1 MFPRVLTASL
11 RRSKSRIGVLVL
23 AALLAG
29 SLVTTL
35 VSLSF
40 GVERKAGRQ
49 LRAYGAN
56 IVLTGAAETAQP
68 GIGTLKFGSVAEPGY
83 LNESGVAGALGA
95 AGQGEITGA
104 SPYLDG
110 SVTVSGRQ
118 VSVAGVRFAQVRQ
131 VSPWWQVSGAWAED
145 PASADPSPAASPQ
158 GEVAAM
164 IGTRIGRELK
174 AGVGD
179 VIEVH
184 AGDRT
189 ERLQIVGLV
198 ETGAVEDLTLFLP
211 LPVAQRLLDRPGLVS
226 RVELSASAGRRSLA
240 GIAAGLERATPGSRA
255 EVVGQIAQAE
265 SQVLRK
271 VRLLVGLVALLVLVS
286 AGLAV
291 ANTMTASVMERTKEI
306 GLLKALGAE
315 RFWVA
320 GLFFGQ
326 AVIAGFVGAF
336 GGYLLGAALAALIGR
351 LVFSAVI
358 APSLVAVPVTIVV
371 TVGMGVLASLL
382 PVRRAL
388 AVDPALTLRGE

>member
-1 MFPRVLTASL
+1 MFSRVLTTSL
-11 RRSKSRIGVLVL
+11 RRSKSRVGVLVL

-29 SLVTTL
+29 SLVTAL

-56 IVLTGAAETAQP
+56 IILSAAGEAAQP
-68 GIGTLKFGSVAEPGY
+68 GVGNLKFGPVAEPGY
-83 LNESGVAGALGA
+83 LDESRVTRALDAAGRGEIAGAA
-95 AGQGEITGA
+95 
-104 SPYLDG
+104 PYLDG
-110 SVTVSGRQ
+110 SVTVLSTQ
-118 VSVAGVRFAQVRQ
+118 VSVAGVRFAQVKQ

-145 PASADPSPAASPQ
+145 PVSVGPSPATGPQ

-164 IGTRIGRELK
+164 IGTKIARELK
-174 AGVGD
+174 LGVDD
-179 VIEVH
+179 VIEVR

-189 ERLQIVGLV
+189 ERLRIVGLV
-198 ETGAVEDLTLFLP
+198 ETGAAEDLTLFLP
-211 LPVAQRLLDRPGLVS
+211 LLAAQRILDLPGLVS
-226 RVELSASAGRRSLA
+226 RVELSASAGGRSLA
-240 GIAAGLERATPGSRA
+240 SIAAELDRAIPGSQA
-255 EVVGQIAQAE
+255 DVVGQIAQAE
-265 SQVLRK
+265 SQVLQK
-271 VRLLVGLVALLVLVS
+271 VRLLVGLVAVLVLVS

-315 RFWVA
+315 RPWVA
-320 GLFFGQ
+320 ALFFGE
-326 AVIAGFVGAF
+326 AIAAGLVGAF

-351 LVFSAVI
+351 LVFSAAIPPSI
-358 APSLVAVPVTIVV
+358 AAVPVTIVV

>member
-1 MFPRVLTASL
+1 MFPRVLMASL

-29 SLVTTL
+29 SLATAL

-40 GVERKAGRQ
+40 GVEGKAGRQ

-68 GIGTLKFGSVAEPGY
+68 GIGTLKFGSVAEPDY
-83 LNESGVAGALGA
+83 LDESRVTRALGA
-95 AGQGEITGA
+95 AGRGEIAGA

-110 SVTVSGRQ
+110 SVTVLSKQ
-118 VSVAGVRFAQVRQ
+118 VSVAGVRFAQVKQ
-131 VSPWWQVSGAWAED
+131 VSPWWQISGAWAED
-145 PASADPSPAASPQ
+145 SASLAPSPTASSQ

-174 AGVGD
+174 VGVGD
-179 VIEVH
+179 VIEVR

-198 ETGAVEDLTLFLP
+198 ETGAAEDLTLFLP
-211 LPVAQRLLDRPGLVS
+211 LPVAQRLLNRPGLVS
-226 RVELSASAGRRSLA
+226 RVELSANTGRRGLDS
-240 GIAAGLERATPGSRA
+240 IAAELEPAIPGSRA

-265 SQVLRK
+265 SQVLHK

-306 GLLKALGAE
+306 GLLKALGAG
-315 RFWVA
+315 RRWVA

-336 GGYLLGAALAALIGR
+336 GGYLLGAALAAIIGR

-358 APSLVAVPVTIVV
+358 APSLAAVPVTIVV
-371 TVGMGVLASLL
+371 TVGMSVLASLL